1 MQHPRFGGH
10 GLKKIQPSAAAAHQ
24 CTELGPASAEHP
36 LHHSALH
43 HKEGTLKNTFMAFL
57 MGQLGC
63 FRERAGVRDLELSRG
78 LSKFASVV
86 LQPGSPSGLN
96 KMEIKDCQSCK

>member
-1 MQHPRFGGH
+1 
-10 GLKKIQPSAAAAHQ
+10 
-24 CTELGPASAEHP
+24 
-36 LHHSALH
+36 
-43 HKEGTLKNTFMAFL
+43 

-78 LSKFASVV
+78 LSEFASVV
-86 LQPGSPSGLN
+86 LQPGSLAGLN